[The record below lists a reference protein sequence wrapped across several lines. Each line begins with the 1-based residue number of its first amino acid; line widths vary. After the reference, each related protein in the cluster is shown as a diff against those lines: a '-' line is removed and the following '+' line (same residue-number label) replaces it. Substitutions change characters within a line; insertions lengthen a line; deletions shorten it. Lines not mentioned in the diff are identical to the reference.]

1 MESVGINHPLCDPL
15 QMRLSL
21 ESEDVYLIAL
31 YTNWHLRKAVKK
43 DQVDAFVRRMAELN
57 IPLQDKPKWYLDFY
71 NVYWTSPGEF
81 DTRYSESSIPKARH
95 EI

>member
-1 MESVGINHPLCDPL
+1 
-15 QMRLSL
+15 MRLSL

-71 NVYWTSPGEF
+71 NVYWTPPANS
-81 DTRYSESSIPKARH
+81 TLAIVSLRSRRLVTKSNVL
-95 EI
+95 